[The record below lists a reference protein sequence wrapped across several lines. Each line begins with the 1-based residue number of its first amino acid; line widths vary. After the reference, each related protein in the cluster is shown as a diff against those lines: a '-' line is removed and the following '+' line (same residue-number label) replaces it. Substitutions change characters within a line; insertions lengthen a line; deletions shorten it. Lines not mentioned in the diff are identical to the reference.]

1 MKSNQI
7 KLGCDPVEVKS
18 CLILVFILGGNYL
31 KLKAFGG
38 QNKTLVTDLADWP
51 TGQIVDFEG
60 GGGVDNQKINPPKLS
75 WLS

>member
-1 MKSNQI
+1 M
-7 KLGCDPVEVKS
+7 
-18 CLILVFILGGNYL
+18 
-31 KLKAFGG
+31 KAFGG

-60 GGGVDNQKINPPKLS
+60 GGSVDTQKINPPKVS